1 MKGSRTKTCVHVD
14 LLLCVLLFAAGR
26 LMVCRGQI
34 TDSSISPM
42 EKEEQEMLYSAI
54 QGFVGESWNGSD
66 LYPDPCGW
74 TPVQGVSCDLYDG
87 LWYISSI
94 NIGPVMDNSLKCA
107 RNAKFTHHLFK
118 LKHLKSLSF
127 FNCFFSRTHN
137 PTRIPTSDWDKLSN
151 SLQSLEFRSNPGL
164 IGTIPL
170 SIGHLKQLQSLVLVE
185 NGLTGKLPME
195 LGSLINLKRLVLAR
209 NQFSDRIPESFGALS
224 ELLIFDS
231 SMNLLSGSLPL
242 TIGGLTSLL
251 KLDLGNNKLEGK
263 IPEEIGRLK
272 NLILLDLRGNNFSG
286 GMVQSLQEMV
296 SLKEMVMSNNPKLG
310 DDLMGIEWKKLQNLE
325 ILDLSGIGLIGTI
338 PDSITEI
345 KRLRFLGL
353 NDNNLSGS
361 VSSCMEKMLNIGA
374 LYLNGNNFSGILEF
388 SGRFYGRMGRRFGA
402 WNNPNLCY
410 KVESESSSTSHFPSG
425 VKPCFQE
432 TSISHAVSNSRIGE
446 GNLNQNSLLEA
457 SLGHLSFSLCGFWWA
472 FVVVQGLICFLL
484 YNIFF

>member
-325 ILDLSGIGLIGTI
+325 ILDLSGIGLIG
-338 PDSITEI
+338 
-345 KRLRFLGL
+345 
-353 NDNNLSGS
+353 
-361 VSSCMEKMLNIGA
+361 
-374 LYLNGNNFSGILEF
+374 
-388 SGRFYGRMGRRFGA
+388 RFYGRMGRRFGA